1 MSLAIDSTYLCQRVK
16 TAVDCPFLGRHVMSP
31 KKAFWYEFELGW
43 VGETCSGSQENSQ
56 YKFSGFWGHL
66 RDS

>member
-1 MSLAIDSTYLCQRVK
+1 MSLAIDSTYLRQRVK
-16 TAVDCPFLGRHVMSP
+16 TAVDGPVLGRHVMSP
-31 KKAFWYEFELGW
+31 KKTFWYKIELRW

-56 YKFSGFWGHL
+56 YKSSGFWGHL